1 MLNVGFIGAGR
12 VSTVHAIEYLQ
23 SKDARIAAIADLN
36 RDLGLE
42 RARAWGVPED
52 RVVTDYR
59 DLLGMGDIDA
69 VEVLLPHHLHHPI
82 ALEAFAA
89 GKHVSVE
96 KPMTGTIEQADEMIA
111 AAKAAGKMLRIHEQ
125 LIFHEPVVRV
135 KQMVDAGEIGDLISI
150 RHKTFIGRS
159 DKAWVV
165 PMSSRQWRMEPEK
178 AQGGQW
184 LTDDGHHAYA
194 LAWFLMGMPD
204 EVFAW
209 TGRTERFGAMNDI
222 PALVTYRKGDRQMAS
237 WEATLSPEL
246 EIDTDYYAADDVVEI
261 TGTRGVLW
269 MTRGMGKMLHQPP
282 VVLYRDEKFTTFDD
296 MLPGW
301 DDSFML
307 ATRAFIDAMV
317 NGGKPSLSGEE
328 ARDILRWCLAA
339 EESARTGHT
348 VRL

>member
-23 SKDARIAAIADLN
+23 SKDARLAAVADLD
-36 RDLGLE
+36 RGLGLQ
-42 RARAWGVPED
+42 RAREWGVPEE
-52 RVVTDYR
+52 RVVADYH
-59 DLLGMGDIDA
+59 DLLAMPDIDA

-82 ALEAFAA
+82 ALEALAA

-111 AAKAAGKMLRIHEQ
+111 AAKAAGKLLRVHEQ
-125 LIFHEPVVRV
+125 LIHYPPVLRA
-135 KQMVDAGEIGDLISI
+135 KDLIDAGEIGDLISI

-165 PMSSRQWRMEPEK
+165 PMSARQWRMEPEK

-209 TGRTERFGAMNDI
+209 TGRTERFGAINDI
-222 PALVTYRKGDRQMAS
+222 PALVTYRKGDLQMAS

-246 EIDTDYYAADDVVEI
+246 EIDTDFYAADDVIEV
-261 TGTRGVLW
+261 TGTRGVIW
-269 MTRGMGKMLHQPP
+269 VTRGMGKMLHQPP
-282 VVLYRDEKFTTFDD
+282 VVLYRDEKFTPFED
-296 MLPGW
+296 MLAGW
-301 DDSFML
+301 DDAFML
-307 ATRAFIDAMV
+307 ATRAFIEAMTR
-317 NGGKPSLSGEE
+317 GERPSLAGED
-328 ARDILRWCLAA
+328 AREILRWCLAA
-339 EESARTGHT
+339 EESARTGRT
-348 VRL
+348 VKL